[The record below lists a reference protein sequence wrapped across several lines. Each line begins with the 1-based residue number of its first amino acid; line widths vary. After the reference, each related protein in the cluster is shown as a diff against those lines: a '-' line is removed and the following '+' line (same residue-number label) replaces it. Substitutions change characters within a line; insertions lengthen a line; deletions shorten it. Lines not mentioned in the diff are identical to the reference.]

1 MATPTQNVASSTVQR
16 HGISPLLHSAQKG
29 IRSVLTVHGFPVAA
43 IVSLED
49 LRQLEDWEA
58 EVPEAD

>member
-1 MATPTQNVASSTVQR
+1 VPTQNVASSTVQKY
-16 HGISPLLHSAQKG
+16 GISPLLHSAQEG
-29 IRSVLTVHGFPVAA
+29 TRSVLTVHGFPVAA